1 MSTKPDTLLIVDD
14 DRRTRALLAA
24 RLETQGYAVSI
35 ATTGRQAL
43 EMLNAQPCDLVLLD
57 LMMPEMSGFEVLNR
71 LMVDP
76 EMRRIPVIVVSAY
89 DKAQNGTLQ
98 LPGVKEVLPKGKVNA
113 IVVRALLEKLGVA
126 SEPAHLRV

>member
-1 MSTKPDTLLIVDD
+1 MSVYVLVVDD
-14 DRRTRALLAA
+14 DPDAREVLSTLVKMFGRSVKTAASGQEAL
-24 RLETQGYAVSI
+24 
-35 ATTGRQAL
+35 
-43 EMLNAQPCDLVLLD
+43 AQIKSEAPGLILLD
-57 LMMPEMSGFEVLNR
+57 LMMPQMSGFEVLNR
-71 LMVDP
+71 LMADP

-113 IVVRALLEKLGVA
+113 IAVRALLEKNDVG